1 MKLDEFQFDLP
12 EELIAQQPV
21 EPRDHS
27 RLMVVDRRKEE
38 ISHRHFFELPELLPR
53 ECLTV
58 LNDTKVFPARL
69 EAERESGGKV
79 EIFLLHPLDDGRWE
93 VLLRPAKRC
102 RTGTRLR
109 VSDSF
114 TAVVDERIPL
124 TGKAV
129 ARFQVNGDFWECLEQ
144 VGHVPLPPYIR
155 RPDGRTD
162 RERYQTVFARHRG
175 SVAAPTAG
183 LHFTPALLEHI
194 PHCTITLHVGYGT
207 FQPVRVQEVEAHR
220 MEAEFCHIPS
230 EIADRLNRYRQQ
242 GGRIAAVGTTTV
254 RALESACDAEG
265 RLQPF
270 EGWTELYIYPGYRF
284 RFVDCLI
291 TNFHLPGSTL
301 LLLAAAFAGK
311 DLILEAYRTA
321 VREGYRF
328 YSYGDAMLIL

>member
-1 MKLDEFQFDLP
+1 MKLDEFRFDLP
-12 EELIAQQPV
+12 DELIAQEPV

-27 RLMVVDRRKEE
+27 RLMVVNRRTQQV
-38 ISHRHFFELPELLPR
+38 SHRRFFELPELLPPG
-53 ECLTV
+53 CLTV

-79 EIFLLHPLDDGRWE
+79 EIFLLHPLDDRRWE
-93 VLLRPAKRC
+93 VLLRPARRC
-102 RTGTRLR
+102 GTGSQLR
-109 VSDSF
+109 VSDSV
-114 TAVVDERIPL
+114 TAVIDERIPL
-124 TGKAV
+124 SGKAV
-129 ARFQVNGDFWECLEQ
+129 VRFQVKGDFWECLEQ

-162 RERYQTVFARHRG
+162 RQRYQTVFARHKG

-183 LHFTPALLEHI
+183 LHFTPALLERI
-194 PHCTITLHVGYGT
+194 PHCAITLHVGYGT

-220 MEAEFCHIPS
+220 MEAEFCRIPS
-230 EIADRLNRYRQQ
+230 EIADRLNRHRQQ